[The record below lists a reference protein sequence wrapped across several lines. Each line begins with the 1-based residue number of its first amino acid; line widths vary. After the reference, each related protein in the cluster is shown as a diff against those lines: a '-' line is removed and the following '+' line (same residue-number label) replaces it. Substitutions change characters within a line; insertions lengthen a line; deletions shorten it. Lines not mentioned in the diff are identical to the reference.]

1 MDRKLKGH
9 QTNGS
14 KSMSFPFTKNLMDN
28 SMNNSAQTKTSA
40 RPGLDSGKTFRTLMV
55 LVAAGVLLSGCG
67 TKEAAEATPTVTV
80 QVDGAEKGPIQRKV
94 VTDAVLYPRDQA
106 AIVPKNVSSVKKWY
120 VDKGSHVKAGQLL
133 GELENQDVTGALAKS
148 QGGLSQAEVNYQMQ
162 LQKSGQDLKFAKQ
175 SLDSAQK
182 LFDSRTALY
191 KEGAVS
197 AKDLDDASV
206 ALTQAK
212 NTYDLTQKQYDL
224 KASEGAVNAAKGD
237 TENAT
242 AMVSYSKITSPID
255 GVITDRPYYPGE
267 TPATGTPVIT
277 VMDLSQIV
285 ARAHVAQL
293 EAASLKV
300 GDEATISVPG
310 EPIHVKGKITLVSPA
325 VDPNSTTVEVWVQAP
340 NPKGA
345 LRPGSS
351 VRVSMVSETV
361 KDAIVIP
368 QAALL
373 TTPDGLN
380 QVIVLDTDNAPS
392 KKKVKVGIKDSDTKT
407 VQITDGLQGGERV
420 VTVGAFELANEDD
433 PVLAKTKVQVQ
444 APKMPDDDEDE

>member
-1 MDRKLKGH
+1 MY
-9 QTNGS
+9 
-14 KSMSFPFTKNLMDN
+14 FP
-28 SMNNSAQTKTSA
+28 SMNGRAQAQQEGRQNTET
-40 RPGLDSGKTFRTLMV
+40 GRTVRSLMV
-55 LVAAGVLLSGCG
+55 LVAAGILFSGCG
-67 TKEAAEATPTVTV
+67 AKEAAEATPTVTV
-80 QVDGAEKGPIQRKV
+80 QVDAAEKGPIQRKV

-106 AIVPKNVSSVKKWY
+106 AIVPKVVSSVKKWY

-133 GELENQDVTGALAKS
+133 GELENQDLTGAQMKS
-148 QGGLSQAEVNYQMQ
+148 RGGYAQAEITYQMQ
-162 LQKSGQDLKFAKQ
+162 LQKGGQDLKYAKQ

-182 LFDSRTALY
+182 LYDSRVALY

-197 AKDLDDASV
+197 AKDMDDASV

-212 NTYDLTQKQYDL
+212 NTYDLTQKQFDL
-224 KASEGAVNAAKGD
+224 KVAEGAMNAAKGD
-237 TENAT
+237 TANAD
-242 AMVSYSKITSPID
+242 AQLSYTKITSPIS

-285 ARAHVAQL
+285 ARSHVAQL

-300 GDEATISVPG
+300 GDPATITIPG
-310 EPIHVKGKITLVSPA
+310 QGTQVKGRVTMVSPS

-340 NPKGA
+340 NPKES
-345 LRPGSS
+345 LRPGTS
-351 VRVSMVSETV
+351 VRVAMVAETV
-361 KDAIVIP
+361 KDAVVIP

-380 QVIVLDTDNAPS
+380 QVIVLDSDNAPS
-392 KKKVKVGIKDSDTKT
+392 KKKVKIGIKDGEAKT

-433 PVLAKTKVQVQ
+433 PILAKTKIQVQ
-444 APKMPDDDEDE
+444 APKMPDEEDE

>member
-1 MDRKLKGH
+1 M
-9 QTNGS
+9 S
-14 KSMSFPFTKNLMDN
+14 FASMSSSMKNG
-28 SMNNSAQTKTSA
+28 AQTRISA
-40 RPGLDSGKTFRTLMV
+40 RPNLEAGKALRSLAV
-55 LVAAGVLLSGCG
+55 LAAAGILFSGCG
-67 TKEAAEATPTVTV
+67 AKEVAEATPTVTV
-80 QVDGAEKGPIQRKV
+80 MVDGAEKEPIQRKV

-106 AIVPKNVSSVKKWY
+106 AIVPKVISSVKKWY

-133 GELENQDVTGALAKS
+133 GELENQDLTGAQMKS
-148 QGGLSQAEVNYQMQ
+148 QGGYAQAQVTYQMQ
-162 LQKSGQDLKFAKQ
+162 LQKGGQDLKFAKQ
-175 SLDSAQK
+175 TLDSAQK
-182 LFDSRTALY
+182 LYDSRAVLY

-197 AKDLDDASV
+197 AKDLDDSAV

-212 NTYDLTQKQYDL
+212 NTYDLTQKQFDL
-224 KASEGAVNAAKGD
+224 KVAEGAMNAAKGD
-237 TENAT
+237 TDNAN
-242 AMVSYSKITSPID
+242 AQLSYSKITSPID
-255 GVITDRPYYPGE
+255 GVVTDRPYYPGE

-285 ARAHVAQL
+285 ARAHVAQM

-392 KKKVKVGIKDSDTKT
+392 KKKVKIGIKDGEAKT

-444 APKMPDDDEDE
+444 APKMPDDEDE

>member
-1 MDRKLKGH
+1 MYFPSM
-9 QTNGS
+9 NGS
-14 KSMSFPFTKNLMDN
+14 
-28 SMNNSAQTKTSA
+28 AQAQQGA
-40 RPGLDSGKTFRTLMV
+40 RQNIETGRTVRSLMV
-55 LVAAGVLLSGCG
+55 LVAAGMLFSGCG
-67 TKEAAEATPTVTV
+67 TKETAEATPTVTV
-80 QVDGAEKGPIQRKV
+80 QVDAAENGPIQRKV

-106 AIVPKNVSSVKKWY
+106 AIVPKVVSSVKKWY

-133 GELENQDVTGALAKS
+133 GELENQDLTGAQMKS
-148 QGGLSQAEVNYQMQ
+148 QGGYAQAEVTYQMQ
-162 LQKSGQDLKFAKQ
+162 LQKGGQDLKYAKQ

-182 LFDSRTALY
+182 LYDSRVALY

-197 AKDLDDASV
+197 AKDLDDSSV

-212 NTYDLTQKQYDL
+212 NTYDLTQKQFDL
-224 KASEGAVNAAKGD
+224 KVAEGAMNAAKGD
-237 TENAT
+237 TENAN
-242 AMVSYSKITSPID
+242 AQLSYTKITSPID

-285 ARAHVAQL
+285 ARSHVAQL

-300 GDEATISVPG
+300 GDPATITIPG
-310 EPIHVKGKITLVSPA
+310 QLVQVKGKITLVSPA

-340 NPKGA
+340 NPKGN
-345 LRPGSS
+345 LRPGTS
-351 VRVSMVSETV
+351 VRVAMVAETV
-361 KDAIVIP
+361 KDAVVIP

-380 QVIVLDTDNAPS
+380 TVIVLDSDNAPS
-392 KKKVKVGIKDSDTKT
+392 KKKVKIGIKDGEAKT

-433 PVLAKTKVQVQ
+433 PILAKTKIQVQ
-444 APKMPDDDEDE
+444 APKMPDEDDE